1 MDWMMAA
8 VSAAVPGIVCGV
20 FLYCFQRR
28 QNKKDKSDESR
39 ADARRRESLLL
50 MELQMATAK
59 LSYAV
64 AMALKRGSPNGEV
77 EDGVVAYEAARKK
90 YLAFLNE
97 QAAEHLTRA

>member
-1 MDWMMAA
+1 MNLLSA
-8 VSAAVPGIVCGV
+8 VISAAVPSVVCGV
-20 FLYCFQRR
+20 FLYFFQRR
-28 QNKKDKSDESR
+28 QNKKDAQVEHR
-39 ADARRRESLLL
+39 AEARRKEGLLS

-77 EDGVVAYEAARKK
+77 EDGVEAYEAARKK

-97 QAAEHLTRA
+97 QAAEHLS